1 MTFIPGKK
9 TGGKAF
15 RINGRGMAHRSSIWL
30 YMKKIFAFMTRFI
43 ISLSVLM
50 AMEFPLYA
58 VAEDVKLSL
67 AVYPFNDLRKKSLDM
82 DIYDLL
88 STELSGYEFIRLV
101 PVEVIREKL
110 YEFEPQFMWTEKND
124 EVKRG
129 GILWKIESGIVEK
142 TNKAVNAQYS
152 LYGDLMGFGKRW
164 RVDAYLVKE
173 GETDPVRRFSFN
185 GMNYEEMPAKLTGMS
200 KSIAQVLKG
209 ETVLNAAEEDIRQY
223 KGGMVSYEGTIV
235 KIKKHI
241 VTVPESVPLRALL
254 LDLHLEDK
262 DLNQEDILID
272 GLKIISMIKDQESEG
287 MRYMLSLALDPF
299 DSVAQVYE
307 VKKDWD
313 NAINI
318 RDRALN
324 SFPLNPA
331 LHKEGIGRNYYYIAR
346 SFDEKGMTDKA
357 VENYKTAVFY
367 LQPSTV
373 FYKNAMDGIRRLE
386 GKGVSSK

>member
-1 MTFIPGKK
+1 
-9 TGGKAF
+9 
-15 RINGRGMAHRSSIWL
+15 MADRASLWL
-30 YMKKIFAFMTRFI
+30 YMNKIFAFMPRFF

-50 AMEFPLYA
+50 AMALPLYA
-58 VAEDVKLSL
+58 VAEDVKVSL
-67 AVYPFNDLRKKSLDM
+67 AVYPFNDLHRNSLDM

-88 STELSGYEFIRLV
+88 STELTGYEFIRLV

-124 EVKRG
+124 AVKRG

-152 LYGDLMGFGKRW
+152 LYGDLMGFDKRW

-185 GMNYEEMPAKLTGMS
+185 GMNYEEMLAKLTGMS
-200 KSIAQVLKG
+200 KSIAEVLKG
-209 ETVLNAAEEDIRQY
+209 ESVLDAAEEDIRQY
-223 KGGMVSYEGTIV
+223 KGGMVSYAGTIV

-241 VTVPESVPLRALL
+241 VTVPESIPLRALL
-254 LDLHLEDK
+254 LDLYLEDK

-299 DSVAQVYE
+299 DSVARVYE

-313 NAINI
+313 NAIKI
-318 RDRALN
+318 RVRALDT
-324 SFPLNPA
+324 FPLNPV
-331 LHKEGIGRNYYYIAR
+331 LHKEGIGRSYYYIAG
-346 SFDEKGMTDKA
+346 SFEEKGMTDKA

-367 LQPSTV
+367 LQPSSV